1 MANGERRMA
10 KVDNMAQLDEQINTI
25 ERALGERMIRHALVI
40 LRSWL
45 LELGE
50 NNPFEPRYEEIS
62 SRYENLFSDFLT
74 SDDPE
79 REQELDRLTGQT
91 YRLVDDVYATIKLRR
106 GIAPQMHGFNGENP
120 QSVMHYWSSCVQFK
134 PTDIEWLR
142 AILADESRSALAL
155 MAVSA
160 VSKNLRE
167 NFNEEAFLAL
177 IGGIESESQV
187 VAEQCLANS
196 MLLLAHYD
204 VRVDFF
210 PDLQNAFL
218 EMIGDGTHAFE
229 VMGAMIRSSKMTL
242 RDVLAQNDLSV
253 DDLPK
258 ELRELLDMT
267 GSPNDISGI
276 ASWVPGS
283 EQEYMLGIIQILPD
297 TWVYQVVTEDNP
309 ERQRAIQLA
318 YLSIGKMDL
327 MWDHIDVAE
336 RFLVHKL
343 RNNDKPTAIDYI
355 NYGHCLL
362 LHGDRMMAYEN
373 YRQARDMC
381 KGAKEFFN
389 LFRPDRRQLI
399 DRGIPIEQ
407 VYLIEDQL
415 LSN

>member
-1 MANGERRMA
+1 
-10 KVDNMAQLDEQINTI
+10 MAQLDEQINTI

-40 LRSWL
+40 VRSWL
-45 LELGE
+45 IELGE
-50 NNPFEPRYEEIS
+50 NNPFESRCADIS
-62 SRYENLFSDFLT
+62 ARYENLFSDFLT

-79 REQELDRLTGQT
+79 REQQLDLLTGQA
-91 YRLVDDVYATIKLRR
+91 YRLVDAVYATIKLRR
-106 GIAPQMHGFNGENP
+106 GIAPEMHGFNGENP
-120 QSVMHYWSSCVQFK
+120 QSIMHYWSSCIQFK
-134 PTDIEWLR
+134 PSDFEWLR

-155 MAVSA
+155 MAVSS

-167 NFNEEAFLAL
+167 SFNEEAFMAL
-177 IGGIESESQV
+177 LSGIESESQV

-204 VRVDFF
+204 VRIDFF

-218 EMIGDGTHAFE
+218 EIIGDGTQAFE
-229 VMGAMIRSSKMTL
+229 VMCAMIRSAKMTL
-242 RDVLAQNDLSV
+242 RDVLAQNDLSF

-258 ELRELLDMT
+258 ELRDLLDMT

-283 EQEYMLGIIQILPD
+283 EQEYMSGIIQILPD
-297 TWVYQVVTEDNP
+297 TWLFQTLTEDNP
-309 ERQRAIQLA
+309 ERQQAIRMT

-327 MWDHIDVAE
+327 MWDHIDTAE
-336 RFLVHKL
+336 RFLIHQMRSGK
-343 RNNDKPTAIDYI
+343 ASAMDYI

-362 LHGDRMMAYEN
+362 LQGDRMMAYEN
-373 YRQARDMC
+373 YRQAREMC

-389 LFRPDRRQLI
+389 LFRPDRRQLV

-415 LSN
+415 LSVG